1 MDLRANC
8 GEDKDTR
15 VIICHGNDLQTLVN
29 QMTYCGLVDQFMQ
42 SFGRA
47 KVVSNDALFDGKS
60 KSLTKQ
66 ELEENSHDADHDF
79 KKVGKDTPDMSFNS
93 NISTQARLRLL
104 VGRQR
109 TS

>member
-1 MDLRANC
+1 
-8 GEDKDTR
+8 
-15 VIICHGNDLQTLVN
+15 
-29 QMTYCGLVDQFMQ
+29 MTYCGLVDQFMQ

-47 KVVSNDALFDGKS
+47 IVVSNDAQFDGKS

-66 ELEENSHDADHDF
+66 ELEENSHDADDDF

-109 TS
+109 TRENLFKLKYFTFGVALYVTKYNF